1 MKKRYLLLGSI
12 LFANFIQAQTNE
24 QFSLKLQGLY
34 GNIINHDPKHVGP
47 LIKGPVS
54 GSEFSV
60 EFQTM
65 SNKPWQQYLSFPIV
79 GIGTVWLNLGNPEK
93 LGNAFAL
100 YPYVSF
106 PLIRTNYF
114 KLNLKAGAGVSYL
127 TKTYYNTNTDSL
139 GNLLPSLTGT
149 NSAIG
154 SNLNVYFSGGGNI
167 EIPLS
172 KSLSLT
178 GDYTWNHISNGSAV
192 APNSGLNLL
201 NGFIGLKYSPNY
213 KRYNSPSKQN
223 LPGIEQ
229 KITCELTVSGG
240 FRQLYYKDNK
250 TFPIGSIAF
259 AAFHPIK
266 NFMRMGVGI
275 DVFYDGVYDGN
286 TQFERTYLKT
296 NDLKNKIR
304 VGVSWQNELLLGRL
318 TAGFHFGLYL
328 YNPLKNLEPCD
339 SNGNLINPAQ
349 SKGLIYSYNINNED
363 GWLYTRASLKYALS
377 KHIFASVGLKTHQ
390 QKAEFIEWGLG
401 YRF

>member
-1 MKKRYLLLGSI
+1 LK
-12 LFANFIQAQTNE
+12 TNLRFFFK
-24 QFSLKLQGLY
+24 QF
-34 GNIINHDPKHVGP
+34 
-47 LIKGPVS
+47 
-54 GSEFSV
+54 
-60 EFQTM
+60 
-65 SNKPWQQYLSFPIV
+65 
-79 GIGTVWLNLGNPEK
+79 
-93 LGNAFAL
+93 
-100 YPYVSF
+100 
-106 PLIRTNYF
+106 
-114 KLNLKAGAGVSYL
+114 
-127 TKTYYNTNTDSL
+127 
-139 GNLLPSLTGT
+139 
-149 NSAIG
+149 
-154 SNLNVYFSGGGNI
+154 
-167 EIPLS
+167 
-172 KSLSLT
+172 LSLT